1 VALQA
6 LSLHKRR
13 RRRKEKRNFRR
24 NLISPI
30 TRTRHIPVIT
40 CIIVHSA
47 EDLSYTTTKPLRQY
61 IFIHMSVPTLK
72 EKKKRRRER
81 KRERHMGLG

>member
-1 VALQA
+1 M
-6 LSLHKRR
+6 
-13 RRRKEKRNFRR
+13 KEDEEEGKNRNFRR
-24 NLISPI
+24 NLIFPI

-72 EKKKRRRER
+72 EKKGGGKSKGEC
-81 KRERHMGLG
+81 HMGLG